1 MFYFNCKP
9 SIGIKVK
16 LLQKLKRSL
25 ETRMILRPRIE
36 ENYIVSICNDLGIRG
51 GGLVFGKKQPEYLL
65 CFLDQE
71 DYSPE
76 NISLLDQEDYSPENI
91 SLLEQAIRR
100 EFPDVK
106 DFDIVS
112 AARIYD

>member
-76 NISLLDQEDYSPENI
+76 NISLL
-91 SLLEQAIRR
+91 EQAIRR

>member
-1 MFYFNCKP
+1 M
-9 SIGIKVK
+9 
-16 LLQKLKRSL
+16 
-25 ETRMILRPRIE
+25 
-36 ENYIVSICNDLGIRG
+36 SICNDLGIRG

-65 CFLDQE
+65 CF
-71 DYSPE
+71 PE
-76 NISLLDQEDYSPENI
+76 QKDYSPENI

-100 EFPDVK
+100 DFPDVK